1 MTNKE
6 EFLEI
11 CSCIKRDGINDLLEW
26 LEKSDFYIAPA
37 STKFHGSY
45 AGGLLEHSLN
55 VYRAL
60 KDLIKLHKLN
70 ISEETIAIVALFH
83 DTAKVNLYQKGTK
96 NVKNPDT
103 WKWETVEIYQI
114 EEKFPCG
121 DHADKSIIILQNFIK
136 LKPDEIMAIAAHMG
150 GWTSAVKG
158 GSQFVG
164 KIFENCPLAV
174 YLHIAD
180 LEATYLIETRFPNDF

>member
-6 EFLEI
+6 RFLEL
-11 CSCIKRDGINDLLEW
+11 CSKVKREGIEDLVKW
-26 LEKSDFYIAPA
+26 LEASDFFYAPA
-37 STKFHGSY
+37 STRFHGAY

-55 VYRAL
+55 VYDCLMKRMQYWEN
-60 KDLIKLHKLN
+60 DTYDEESII
-70 ISEETIAIVALFH
+70 ISALFH
-83 DTAKVNLYQKGTK
+83 DVAKINLYQKGTK
-96 NVKNPDT
+96 NVKNQVT
-103 WKWETVEIYQI
+103 GKWETVETYQI

-136 LKPDEIMAIAAHMG
+136 LKPEEIMAIAAHMG

-164 KIFENCPLAV
+164 KIFDTCQLAV
-174 YLHIAD
+174 HLHLADMEASYLV
-180 LEATYLIETRFPNDF
+180 EKRGE

>member
-6 EFLEI
+6 RFLEL
-11 CSCIKRDGINDLLEW
+11 CSKIKREGIEDLVKW
-26 LEKSDFYIAPA
+26 LETSDFFYAPA

-55 VYRAL
+55 VYDCLVKRMQHWE
-60 KDLIKLHKLN
+60 DVTYDDESII
-70 ISEETIAIVALFH
+70 ISALFH
-83 DTAKVNLYQKGTK
+83 DVAKINLYQKGTK
-96 NVKNPDT
+96 NVKNSVT
-103 WKWETVEIYQI
+103 GKWETVEIYQI

-136 LKPDEIMAIAAHMG
+136 LKPEEIMAIAAHMG

-158 GSQFVG
+158 GSQFVS
-164 KIFENCPLAV
+164 KIFETCQLAV
-174 YLHIAD
+174 HLHLADMEASYLVEKRGD
-180 LEATYLIETRFPNDF
+180 

>member
-6 EFLEI
+6 RFLEL
-11 CSCIKRDGINDLLEW
+11 CSKVKREGIEDLVKW
-26 LEKSDFYIAPA
+26 LEASDFFYAPA
-37 STKFHGSY
+37 STRFHGAY

-55 VYRAL
+55 VYDCLVKRMQNWEN
-60 KDLIKLHKLN
+60 DTYDEESII
-70 ISEETIAIVALFH
+70 ISSLFH
-83 DTAKVNLYQKGTK
+83 DVAKINLYQKGTK
-96 NVKNPDT
+96 NVKNQVT
-103 WKWETVEIYQI
+103 GKWETVETYQI

-136 LKPDEIMAIAAHMG
+136 LKPEEIMAIAAHMG

-164 KIFENCPLAV
+164 KIFDTCKLAV
-174 YLHIAD
+174 HLHLADMEASYLV
-180 LEATYLIETRFPNDF
+180 EKRGE

>member
-6 EFLEI
+6 RFLEL
-11 CSCIKRDGINDLLEW
+11 CSKVNREGMSELLKW
-26 LEKSDFYIAPA
+26 LESSDFYYCPA
-37 STKFHGSY
+37 STRFHGAY

-55 VYRAL
+55 VYDCLVKRMQHWGN
-60 KDLIKLHKLN
+60 DTYDEESII
-70 ISEETIAIVALFH
+70 ISALFH
-83 DTAKVNLYQKGTK
+83 DVAKINLYQKGTK
-96 NVKNPDT
+96 NVKNQVT
-103 WKWETVEIYQI
+103 GKWETVETYQI

-136 LKPDEIMAIAAHMG
+136 LKPEEIMAIAAHMG

-164 KIFENCPLAV
+164 KIFDTCQLAV
-174 YLHIAD
+174 HLHLADMEASYLV
-180 LEATYLIETRFPNDF
+180 EKRGE